1 MNWTS
6 ILTQLFEM
14 VIIPLLG
21 VATVYITWLVK
32 TKINETKTKTD
43 NELLNKYL
51 TMLNETITDC
61 VLATTQTY
69 VDSLKQAGKFD
80 AEAQKIAFEKTYNA
94 VMDILADEAKEY
106 LTATV
111 GDLQVYVNNKIEA
124 EVKVN
129 K

>member
-1 MNWTS
+1 MNWTN

-80 AEAQKIAFEKTYNA
+80 AEAQKIAFEKTYSA
-94 VMDILADEAKEY
+94 VMGILANEAKEY
-106 LTATV
+106 LATAI
-111 GDLQVYVNNKIEA
+111 GDLQTYVNNKIEA

>member
-1 MNWTS
+1 MNWTN

-80 AEAQKIAFEKTYNA
+80 AEAQKIAFEKTYTA

-106 LTATV
+106 LTTAV
-111 GDLQVYVNNKIEA
+111 GDLQTYVNNKIEA